1 MPKTSRIH
9 TTREDKRLYIF
20 TNIIITLFFLVVLIP
35 LVHVVAA
42 SFSSGDAILAG
53 KVLLWPV
60 EFSLEGFKTVFKY
73 KEVFT
78 SFRNSVVYSIT
89 GTFINVFLTMITA
102 YALARRSLPFRGIIM
117 FLFTFTM
124 FFSGGMIPSYLQIKR
139 LNIIDSM
146 WALILPGAISA
157 YNMIIART
165 FISTNIPDEM
175 LEASQIDG
183 CSDIRFFLTMVM
195 PLSKA
200 IVAVLCVYYLVGHW
214 NSWYNAFLYIYDRD
228 KYPLQLVLREIL
240 ITNTFDSDRMMDPEL
255 LEKMQGLADV
265 LKYVLIV
272 ISSLPMMM
280 LYPFAQKFFIQ
291 GVMIGSVKG

>member
-183 CSDIRFFLTMVM
+183 CSDIRFFLTMVI